1 MKMKRME
8 RYINHWGC
16 ISTPEEVIQIGCL
29 SVKLSSISFFM
40 HHETDICAICHLTK
54 VSTMTGENM
63 YGDIDVVSLAN
74 MQVIDGSVKS
84 MMD

>member
-1 MKMKRME
+1 
-8 RYINHWGC
+8 
-16 ISTPEEVIQIGCL
+16 
-29 SVKLSSISFFM
+29 
-40 HHETDICAICHLTK
+40 
-54 VSTMTGENM
+54 MTGENM